1 MKQQDG
7 PDRRLARARR
17 YFGQPGFARLLHE
30 IWRRYASLG
39 RVGGTAVVSDPSA
52 EELEAVHGFMGSYRR
67 PGEHLEV
74 KLAKFEYELRTSV
87 FELTIPQLHELLTG
101 RMLLTRAER
110 RELLEQDWLT
120 VFDEVRALLAA
131 EDERYAD
138 LAGWLNRLRDG
149 QASAY
154 RTLREAWKAD
164 RGLAS
169 RQLGWAIAAWRRL
182 IDTEA
187 ARGEGCRLP
196 VLAAAVAGD
205 PHALDRNT
213 VAGRLLFQALR
224 DWTGQGSLAE
234 DEAAIAAKG
243 AAEDAE
249 TGEMRG
255 SDIATMQVQSS
266 AAAETSVSGAEEQ
279 EAAQGIDSLAA
290 REIYRQAGIRDDDIS
305 SLVHL
310 CRPGEQPHVLT
321 LREVEALE
329 ALPSAGCLYVVE
341 NPAVFSSLVD
351 GMLGARKAAQPEEVM
366 LDEAPPLLVCTS
378 GPASAAALRL
388 FDRMADGGRI
398 ARLYYSGD
406 YDVKG
411 IAIGNVLAQRYP
423 SLFAPWRFDQATYA
437 EACEALQTVGLA
449 FTDAEHRRLLR
460 MTAVWES
467 SLCPALAERG
477 RKLFQEELLELL
489 LADWLRAAGITGAAG
504 A

>member
-1 MKQQDG
+1 MKQPDG
-7 PDRRLARARR
+7 SDRRLARARR
-17 YFGQPGFARLLHE
+17 YFGEPGFARLLRE

-67 PGEHLEV
+67 PGERLEV
-74 KLAKFEYELRTSV
+74 KLANFEQELRTSV

-101 RMLLTRAER
+101 SVLLTNAER
-110 RELLEQDWLT
+110 RELLEQDWLA
-120 VFDEVRALLAA
+120 VFDEARAMLAA
-131 EDERYAD
+131 EDERYAE
-138 LAGWLNRLRDG
+138 LARWLNRLRDG

-164 RGLAS
+164 RVLAS

-182 IDTEA
+182 IDTDA
-187 ARGEGCRLP
+187 TRGEPCRLP

-205 PHALDRNT
+205 PHALDRT
-213 VAGRLLFQALR
+213 TAAGRLLFQALR
-224 DWTGQGSLAE
+224 EWTGQDGTSARDEPTVTAE
-234 DEAAIAAKG
+234 
-243 AAEDAE
+243 
-249 TGEMRG
+249 G
-255 SDIATMQVQSS
+255 SDIDTMQAQAS
-266 AAAETSVSGAEEQ
+266 AAAGTSASHAAEEQ

-329 ALPSAGCLYVVE
+329 ALPSAECLYVVE
-341 NPAVFSSLVD
+341 NPAVFSSLAD
-351 GMLGARKAAQPEEVM
+351 GTLGARKAAQPGESM

-388 FDRMADGGRI
+388 FDRMADSGQL

-411 IAIGNVLAQRYP
+411 IAIGSVLAQRYP
-423 SLFAPWRFDQATYA
+423 YLYAPWRFGQATYA
-437 EACEALQTVGLA
+437 DACEALQTAGVA

-460 MTAVWES
+460 MAAVWDS

-477 RKLFQEELLELL
+477 RKLFQEELLERL
-489 LADWLRAAGITGAAG
+489 LADWLRAAGITGADG

>member
-7 PDRRLARARR
+7 PDRLARARR
-17 YFGQPGFARLLHE
+17 YFGQPGFARLLRE

-39 RVGGTAVVSDPSA
+39 RVGGTAVVSDPYA

-101 RMLLTRAER
+101 SMLLTHAER

-164 RGLAS
+164 LGLAS
-169 RQLGWAIAAWRRL
+169 KQLGWAIAAWRRL

-243 AAEDAE
+243 AA
-249 TGEMRG
+249 
-255 SDIATMQVQSS
+255 
-266 AAAETSVSGAEEQ
+266 AAETSVSGAEEQ

-321 LREVEALE
+321 LRQVEQLE
-329 ALPSAGCLYVVE
+329 ALPPAECLYVVE

-351 GMLGARKAAQPEEVM
+351 GALAAGIVARPDDTV

-388 FDRMADGGRI
+388 FDRMADGG
-398 ARLYYSGD
+398 
-406 YDVKG
+406 
-411 IAIGNVLAQRYP
+411 
-423 SLFAPWRFDQATYA
+423 
-437 EACEALQTVGLA
+437 
-449 FTDAEHRRLLR
+449 
-460 MTAVWES
+460 
-467 SLCPALAERG
+467 
-477 RKLFQEELLELL
+477 
-489 LADWLRAAGITGAAG
+489 
-504 A
+504 

>member
-1 MKQQDG
+1 M
-7 PDRRLARARR
+7 
-17 YFGQPGFARLLHE
+17 
-30 IWRRYASLG
+30 
-39 RVGGTAVVSDPSA
+39 
-52 EELEAVHGFMGSYRR
+52 
-67 PGEHLEV
+67 
-74 KLAKFEYELRTSV
+74 
-87 FELTIPQLHELLTG
+87 
-101 RMLLTRAER
+101 
-110 RELLEQDWLT
+110 
-120 VFDEVRALLAA
+120 LAA
-131 EDERYAD
+131 EDKRYAD
-138 LAGWLNRLRDG
+138 LARWLNRLRDG

-164 RGLAS
+164 RVLAS

-182 IDTEA
+182 IDTDA
-187 ARGEGCRLP
+187 ARGEPCRLP
-196 VLAAAVAGD
+196 VLAASVAGD
-205 PHALDRNT
+205 PHALDRT
-213 VAGRLLFQALR
+213 TAAGRLLFQALR
-224 DWTGQGSLAE
+224 EWTGQGLLAE
-234 DEAAIAAKG
+234 DEAAVAAKG
-243 AAEDAE
+243 SE
-249 TGEMRG
+249 
-255 SDIATMQVQSS
+255 IAPVQAQAS
-266 AAAETSVSGAEEQ
+266 AAAETSASDTAEEQ

-341 NPAVFSSLVD
+341 NPAVFSSLAD
-351 GMLGARKAAQPEEVM
+351 GTLGARKAAQPGEAM
-366 LDEAPPLLVCTS
+366 LDEASPLLVCTS

-388 FDRMADGGRI
+388 FDRMADQRQL

-423 SLFAPWRFDQATYA
+423 SLYAPWRFDQATYA
-437 EACEALQTVGLA
+437 EACEALQTAGVA
-449 FTDAEHRRLLR
+449 FTDMEHRRLLR
-460 MTAVWES
+460 MAAVWES
-467 SLCPALAERG
+467 SLCPSLAERG